1 MTLQVLV
8 PPAAEP
14 VTLDEAKAVLRVTD
28 DAEDGLIGRLIR
40 AARQRIEAALGVAL
54 MTTTYRETLDLWSD
68 SLAPNGDIRLQRG
81 PLLGVDAIKIANG
94 NGTPETLDPSLYRPR
109 LASRP
114 GLIAPLGA
122 GLPPSAQPLGGLEIT
137 YRCGFGDRAD
147 TVPEPLRQAVLALV
161 AHSFEHREAADLPL
175 ALIEPW
181 LAPFRRVRL

>member
-14 VTLDEAKAVLRVTD
+14 VTLDEAKAVLRVTEV
-28 DAEDGLIGRLIR
+28 AEDALILRLIR
-40 AARQRIEAALGVAL
+40 AARQRIEAALGL
-54 MTTTYRETLDLWSD
+54 SLITTTYRETLDLWSD
-68 SLAPNGDIRLQRG
+68 SLTPNGYIRLQRG
-81 PLLGVDAIKIANG
+81 PLLGVDAVKIANA
-94 NGTPETLDPSLYRPR
+94 NGTLDALDPSRYRPR
-109 LASRP
+109 LDSRP
-114 GLIAPLGA
+114 GLIVPLGA
-122 GLPPSAQPLGGLEIT
+122 GLPPSVQPVGGLDIT

-175 ALIEPW
+175 ALVEPW

>member
-28 DAEDGLIGRLIR
+28 IAEDGLIGRLIR
-40 AARQRIEAALGVAL
+40 AARQRIETALGL
-54 MTTTYRETLDLWSD
+54 SLITTTYRETLDLWSD
-68 SLAPNGDIRLQRG
+68 CLTVNGYIRLQRG
-81 PLLGVDAIKIANG
+81 PLVSVDSVRIANE
-94 NGTPETLDPSLYRPR
+94 NGDMETVDPSRYRPR
-109 LASRP
+109 LDSRP

-122 GLPPSAQPLGGLEIT
+122 GLPPSAQPVGGLDIT
-137 YRCGFGDRAD
+137 YRCGFGDTAD

-161 AHSFEHREAADLPL
+161 AHSFEHREAADLTL
-175 ALIEPW
+175 ALVEPW